1 MSDFILRP
9 ARSADA
15 DAILDCWHGSFGD
28 REEFI
33 LDFFASADPL
43 RHAVAAEA
51 DGRVRSV
58 MFAFD
63 DLDFGG
69 VRASYLYAL
78 CTHPDFRRRGMG
90 GAVVAQL
97 MRESLDAGAEFVCL
111 SPAGAGLERWYCDTL
126 GMRPLQRAR
135 DELLEKEP
143 PREGASCAIIP
154 AADYARLRRAA
165 VNVTPQILAAQETLY
180 RHYGGVMLRAEID
193 GETVLACAEP
203 RGDAVLLR
211 DLVCPPAL
219 RRRAA
224 AVVSAHLWNK
234 NVFLRRTGGEGE
246 ALIGLSP
253 TGAYPPCLAG
263 EPFPFT
269 LG

>member
-1 MSDFILRP
+1 
-9 ARSADA
+9 
-15 DAILDCWHGSFGD
+15 
-28 REEFI
+28 
-33 LDFFASADPL
+33 
-43 RHAVAAEA
+43 
-51 DGRVRSV
+51 
-58 MFAFD
+58 
-63 DLDFGG
+63 
-69 VRASYLYAL
+69 
-78 CTHPDFRRRGMG
+78 
-90 GAVVAQL
+90 
-97 MRESLDAGAEFVCL
+97 
-111 SPAGAGLERWYCDTL
+111 
-126 GMRPLQRAR
+126 
-135 DELLEKEP
+135 
-143 PREGASCAIIP
+143 
-154 AADYARLRRAA
+154 
-165 VNVTPQILAAQETLY
+165 
-180 RHYGGVMLRAEID
+180 MLRAEID